1 MLKRGSDSPALSLSL
16 SPWHSDILTFYGI
29 MLKIGEPKVRFLS
42 LSLIHTTSS
51 GFLLAESAL
60 FTLPWLLFAAD
71 GGGLRRSIPFFFL
84 STRFVSTLN
93 RFRSLSPAFL
103 IKRAFSGSRGTPNV
117 EGGDTR
123 SIEGNV

>member
-1 MLKRGSDSPALSLSL
+1 M
-16 SPWHSDILTFYGI
+16 LTFYGI
-29 MLKIGEPKVRFLS
+29 MSKIEEPKVRFLS
-42 LSLIHTTSS
+42 FSLIQTTSS

-103 IKRAFSGSRGTPNV
+103 SKRAFSGSRGTPNV
-117 EGGDTR
+117 EGGAAE
-123 SIEGNV
+123 SIAGNVLVLLLFAWSPPSSL